1 MLISMAAAVTAI
13 ILVAA
18 AVIFLCAAL
27 YLFLVSLSAA
37 PPLAAFLTG
46 LTGLALAG
54 IIIFGCS
61 MASQRPQ
68 IEQASADQTSSDT
81 GAAPPGG
88 NAGDVND
95 LAAKLGDLAV
105 RELASQVQAHPYRT
119 VVASLLAG
127 LAVGGIPE
135 LRNMLGKM
143 LKN

>member
-1 MLISMAAAVTAI
+1 MLISVAAVVAAM
-13 ILVAA
+13 ILAAA

-46 LTGLALAG
+46 LTALALAG
-54 IIIFGCS
+54 LIILAS
-61 MASQRPQ
+61 WMASRRG
-68 IEQASADQTSSDT
+68 ATGRVAAGQTSGDT
-81 GAAPPGG
+81 PAAPPRG
-88 NAGDVND
+88 NAGDTND

-105 RELASQVQAHPYRT
+105 RELALQVQAHPYRT